1 MRGSGGIYI
10 PYRVYMTGV
19 GDSVKGEETR
29 CTTRFG
35 YGTWSVVCTILGSI
49 VIHQIQ
55 LWRLAGVRDRA

>member
-35 YGTWSVVCTILGSI
+35 YGTWSVVCAILGSPSNST
-49 VIHQIQ
+49 
-55 LWRLAGVRDRA
+55 LALGRCP